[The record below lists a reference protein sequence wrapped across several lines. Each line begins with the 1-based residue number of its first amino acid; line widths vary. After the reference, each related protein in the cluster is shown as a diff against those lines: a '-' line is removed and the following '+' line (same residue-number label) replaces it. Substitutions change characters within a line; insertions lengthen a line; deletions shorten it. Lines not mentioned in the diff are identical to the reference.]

1 MEHRWGERRPSN
13 KPVYLRCRSGLAAKG
28 CVRDV
33 SISGAFV
40 VTPLPAPLFSYV
52 CVYFHGPYGMR
63 HVNSAAEGQVVR
75 RLHEGLGIE
84 WCEFA
89 PQAVRALMAPELP
102 APARAVAER

>member
-13 KPVYLRCRSGLAAKG
+13 KPVYLRTRGGVAAKG

-40 VTPLPAPLFSYV
+40 VTPLPVPLFSYV
-52 CVYFHGPYGMR
+52 SVYFHGPYGLR
-63 HVNSAAEGQVVR
+63 HMNSAAEGQVVR
-75 RLHEGLGIE
+75 SLRDGFAIE

-102 APARAVAER
+102 APARAAGER

>member
-13 KPVYLRCRSGLAAKG
+13 KPVYLRTRSGLAAKG

-52 CVYFHGPYGMR
+52 CVCFHGPYGTR
-63 HVNSAAEGQVVR
+63 HVNAEAEGQVVR
-75 RLHEGLGIE
+75 RLGDGLAIE

-89 PQAVRALMAPELP
+89 PQAVRTLMAPELP
-102 APARAVAER
+102 APARAAGER